1 MNGQGLGQTQDF
13 VLAQG
18 FQDMGGYTALAARD
32 GSLRLLAEFFADP
45 DRPET
50 RPQEAYQELL
60 ASLPPGWVVRLLQIT
75 WPDPEPRRL
84 FLGQVENWGIGG
96 PAEQGEA
103 LETLRQG
110 LQLFLEGFPLPYHRR
125 TLLEFVLP
133 PGGEALGWWEGLAGA
148 LAPYG
153 LLLAPL
159 GQAEILALAHH
170 LLNPKL
176 E

>member
-1 MNGQGLGQTQDF
+1 MNGQGVGQTQDF
-13 VLAQG
+13 VLAHG
-18 FQDMGGYTALAARD
+18 FQEVGGYAALAARD

-60 ASLPPGWVVRLLQIT
+60 ASLPPGWNVRLLQVT
-75 WPDPEPRRL
+75 WPDPEPRQA
-84 FLGQVENWGIGG
+84 FLTHVETWGGDSPIVL
-96 PAEQGEA
+96 GEG

-110 LQLFLEGFPLPYHRR
+110 LRLFLEGFPLPYHRR